1 MRIKASTK
9 FKSNEEFQEIAKYL
23 QHLLFLDDWFINFQ
37 LVADTIHYERDE
49 DNTTRDAVGL
59 TTYDY
64 GNREA
69 TIYVQNGDNS
79 SEKSDE
85 DDDNVL
91 KNIALLNLIHELL
104 HLKEEY
110 IVLSDCYPNLV
121 DNLSDTDKVHK
132 HMHLEQMAKSIF
144 MAITGADKDFFYK

>member
-1 MRIKASTK
+1 MRLKPTTK
-9 FKSNEEFQEIAKYL
+9 FKDNNEFQTVAKYL

-37 LVADTIHYERDE
+37 LVVDTIHYERDE
-49 DNTTRDAVGL
+49 DSTTRDAVGL

-69 TIYVQNGDNS
+69 TICVQNGDND
-79 SEKSDE
+79 SEKDA
-85 DDDNVL
+85 DDNVL

-110 IVLSDCYPNLV
+110 IVFSDCYPNLV

-144 MAITGADKDFFYK
+144 MAITGADKNFFYK

>member
-23 QHLLFLDDWFINFQ
+23 QHMLFLDDWFIKFQ
-37 LVADTIHYERDE
+37 LVADTIHYERE
-49 DNTTRDAVGL
+49 EGNEHDAVGL

-85 DDDNVL
+85 NDDSVL

-110 IVLSDCYPNLV
+110 IVLSDCYPNMV
-121 DNLSDTDKVHK
+121 DNLSDIDKVHK

>member
-23 QHLLFLDDWFINFQ
+23 QHMLFLDDWFIKFQ
-37 LVADTIHYERDE
+37 LVADTIHYERE
-49 DNTTRDAVGL
+49 EGNEHDAVGL

-69 TIYVQNGDNS
+69 TIYVQNGDTD
-79 SEKSDE
+79 SEKDE
-85 DDDNVL
+85 DDNVL

-110 IVLSDCYPNLV
+110 IVLSDCYPNMV

-144 MAITGADKDFFYK
+144 MAITGADRSFFYK

>member
-23 QHLLFLDDWFINFQ
+23 QHMLFLDDWFIKFQ
-37 LVADTIHYERDE
+37 LVTDTIHYERE
-49 DNTTRDAVGL
+49 EGNEHDAVGL

-69 TIYVQNGDNS
+69 TIYVQNGDND
-79 SEKSDE
+79 SERDE
-85 DDDNVL
+85 DDNVL
-91 KNIALLNLIHELL
+91 KNMALLNLIHELL

-110 IVLSDCYPNLV
+110 IVLSDCYPNMV

>member
-1 MRIKASTK
+1 MRLKPTTK
-9 FKSNEEFQEIAKYL
+9 FKDNNEFQTVAKYL

-37 LVADTIHYERDE
+37 LVADTIHYEREE
-49 DNTTRDAVGL
+49 DNEHDAVGL

-69 TIYVQNGDNS
+69 TIYVQNGDNDS
-79 SEKSDE
+79 KKDA
-85 DDDNVL
+85 DDNVL

-110 IVLSDCYPNLV
+110 IVLSDCYPNMV

>member
-23 QHLLFLDDWFINFQ
+23 QHMLFLDDWFIKFQ
-37 LVADTIHYERDE
+37 LVADTIHYERE
-49 DNTTRDAVGL
+49 EGNEHDAVGL

-69 TIYVQNGDNS
+69 TIYVQNGDTG
-79 SEKSDE
+79 SEKDE
-85 DDDNVL
+85 DDNVL

-110 IVLSDCYPNLV
+110 IVLSDCYPNMV

>member
-1 MRIKASTK
+1 MRLKPTTK
-9 FKSNEEFQEIAKYL
+9 FKDNNEFQTVAKYL

-37 LVADTIHYERDE
+37 LVVDTIHYERDE

-69 TIYVQNGDNS
+69 TICVQNGDND
-79 SEKSDE
+79 SEKDA
-85 DDDNVL
+85 DDNVL

-110 IVLSDCYPNLV
+110 IVFSDCYPNLV

-144 MAITGADKDFFYK
+144 MAITGADKNFFYK

>member
-23 QHLLFLDDWFINFQ
+23 QHMLFLDDWFIKFQ
-37 LVADTIHYERDE
+37 LAADAIHYERE
-49 DNTTRDAVGL
+49 EGNEHDAVGL

-69 TIYVQNGDNS
+69 TIYVQNGDND
-79 SEKSDE
+79 SEKDE
-85 DDDNVL
+85 DDNVL

-110 IVLSDCYPNLV
+110 IVLSDCYPNMV

>member
-23 QHLLFLDDWFINFQ
+23 QHMLFLDDWFIKFQ
-37 LVADTIHYERDE
+37 LAADAIHYERE
-49 DNTTRDAVGL
+49 EGNEHDAVGL

-69 TIYVQNGDNS
+69 TIYVQNGDND
-79 SEKSDE
+79 SEKDE
-85 DDDNVL
+85 DDNIL

-110 IVLSDCYPNLV
+110 IVLSDCYPNMI

>member
-23 QHLLFLDDWFINFQ
+23 QHMLFLDDWFIKFQ
-37 LVADTIHYERDE
+37 LVADTIHYERE
-49 DNTTRDAVGL
+49 EGNEHDAVGL

-69 TIYVQNGDNS
+69 TIYVQNGDTD
-79 SEKSDE
+79 SEKDE
-85 DDDNVL
+85 DDNVL

-110 IVLSDCYPNLV
+110 IVLSDCYPNMV

-144 MAITGADKDFFYK
+144 IAITGADKDFFYK

>member
-23 QHLLFLDDWFINFQ
+23 QHMLFLDDWFISFQ
-37 LVADTIHYERDE
+37 LVADTIHYERE
-49 DNTTRDAVGL
+49 EGNEHDAVGL

-69 TIYVQNGDNS
+69 TIYVQNGDND
-79 SEKSDE
+79 SEKDDSE
-85 DDDNVL
+85 DDTVL

-110 IVLSDCYPNLV
+110 IVLSDCYPNMV

-144 MAITGADKDFFYK
+144 MSITGADRSFFYK

>member
-1 MRIKASTK
+1 MRLKPTTK
-9 FKSNEEFQEIAKYL
+9 FKDNNEFQTVAKYL

-37 LVADTIHYERDE
+37 LVVDTIHYERDE

-69 TIYVQNGDNS
+69 TICVQNGDND
-79 SEKSDE
+79 SEKDA
-85 DDDNVL
+85 DDNVL

-144 MAITGADKDFFYK
+144 MAITGADKNFFYK

>member
-23 QHLLFLDDWFINFQ
+23 QHMLFLDDWFIKFQ
-37 LVADTIHYERDE
+37 LVADTIHYERE
-49 DNTTRDAVGL
+49 EGNEHDAVGL

-69 TIYVQNGDNS
+69 TIYVQNGDTD
-79 SEKSDE
+79 SEKDE
-85 DDDNVL
+85 DDNVL

-110 IVLSDCYPNLV
+110 IVLSDCYPNMV

>member
-1 MRIKASTK
+1 MRLKPTTK
-9 FKSNEEFQEIAKYL
+9 FKDNNEFQTVAKYL
-23 QHLLFLDDWFINFQ
+23 QHLLFLDDWFIKFQ
-37 LVADTIHYERDE
+37 LVTDTIHYERE
-49 DNTTRDAVGL
+49 EGNEHDAVGL

-85 DDDNVL
+85 NDDIVL

-110 IVLSDCYPNLV
+110 IVLSDCYPNMV

-144 MAITGADKDFFYK
+144 MAITGADRSFFYK

>member
-23 QHLLFLDDWFINFQ
+23 QHMLFLDDWFIKFQ
-37 LVADTIHYERDE
+37 LVADTIHYERE
-49 DNTTRDAVGL
+49 EGNEHDAVGL

-69 TIYVQNGDNS
+69 TICVQNGDNN
-79 SEKSDE
+79 SEKDN
-85 DDDNVL
+85 DDNVL

-110 IVLSDCYPNLV
+110 IVLSDCYTNMV

-132 HMHLEQMAKSIF
+132 HMHLEQMSKSIF
-144 MAITGADKDFFYK
+144 MAITGADRSFFYK

>member
-9 FKSNEEFQEIAKYL
+9 FKSNQEFQEIAKYL
-23 QHLLFLDDWFINFQ
+23 QHMLFLDDWFIKFQ
-37 LVADTIHYERDE
+37 LVADTIHYERE
-49 DNTTRDAVGL
+49 EGNEHDAVGL

-69 TIYVQNGDNS
+69 TIYVQNGDTD
-79 SEKSDE
+79 SEKDE
-85 DDDNVL
+85 DDNVL

-110 IVLSDCYPNLV
+110 IVLSDCYPNMV

-144 MAITGADKDFFYK
+144 MAITGADRSFFYK

>member
-23 QHLLFLDDWFINFQ
+23 QHMLFLDDWFIKFQ
-37 LVADTIHYERDE
+37 LVADTIYYERE
-49 DNTTRDAVGL
+49 EGNEHDAVGL
-59 TTYDY
+59 TKYDY

-69 TIYVQNGDNS
+69 TIYVQNGDND
-79 SEKSDE
+79 SEKDE
-85 DDDNVL
+85 DDNVL

-110 IVLSDCYPNLV
+110 IVLSDCYPNMV

-144 MAITGADKDFFYK
+144 MAITDADRSFFYK

>member
-23 QHLLFLDDWFINFQ
+23 QHMLFLDDWFIKFQ
-37 LVADTIHYERDE
+37 LVADTIHYGREE
-49 DNTTRDAVGL
+49 GNEHDAVGL

-69 TIYVQNGDNS
+69 TIYVQNGDTD
-79 SEKSDE
+79 SEKDE
-85 DDDNVL
+85 DDNVL

-110 IVLSDCYPNLV
+110 IVLSDCYPNMV

-144 MAITGADKDFFYK
+144 MAITGADRSFFYK

>member
-1 MRIKASTK
+1 MRLKATTK
-9 FKSNEEFQEIAKYL
+9 FKNNEEFQEVAKYL

-37 LVADTIHYERDE
+37 LVADTIHYEKD
-49 DNTTRDAVGL
+49 DDTTRDAVGL

-69 TIYVQNGDNS
+69 TIYVQNGDNPDNN
-79 SEKSDE
+79 DE
-85 DDDNVL
+85 SDDNVL

-144 MAITGADKDFFYK
+144 MAITGANKDFFYK

>member
-23 QHLLFLDDWFINFQ
+23 QHMLFLDDWFIKFQ
-37 LVADTIHYERDE
+37 LAADAIHYERE
-49 DNTTRDAVGL
+49 EGNEHDAVGL

-69 TIYVQNGDNS
+69 TIYVQNGDND
-79 SEKSDE
+79 SEKDE
-85 DDDNVL
+85 DDNVL

-110 IVLSDCYPNLV
+110 IVLSDCYPNMI